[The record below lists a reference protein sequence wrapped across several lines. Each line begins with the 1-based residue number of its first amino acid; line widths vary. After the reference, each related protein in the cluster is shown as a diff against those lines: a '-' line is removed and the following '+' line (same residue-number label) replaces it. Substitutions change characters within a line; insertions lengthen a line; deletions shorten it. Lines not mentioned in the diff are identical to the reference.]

1 MNDQDNRSSAPKSAR
16 LFLPLGLLAAAVLS
30 ACATTRNPAVVGMQY
45 AQAIYA
51 RDFRQAHSLLSS
63 EERRATIDPETF
75 AGQYGQAEG
84 FDLEVG
90 RRLAASAGMVS
101 SDVRVEAGTA
111 EVRVRM
117 RYPDA
122 DHPDL
127 FDLLLGRHG
136 PFLNARSEAERTK
149 ILGRLDDL
157 LRGGTFPV
165 FDRQETF
172 SLAREGTDWKIALGY
187 ARKGVRIRFRTVVA
201 EGLPIDVRVFPAEAV
216 VLPGERF
223 FVSVTVRNRAGGRV
237 VSRMDHDI
245 LPEDQARHL
254 SLVECLSLVFL
265 RPGETEQEV
274 SEYVLMGSAEGGPRE
289 FDVIYRFSPVEE
301 LGREEKEKG

>member
-1 MNDQDNRSSAPKSAR
+1 MLVRM
-16 LFLPLGLLAAAVLS
+16 FLPLGLLAAGVLS
-30 ACATTRNPAVVGMQY
+30 ACATAREPAVVGMEY
-45 AQAIYA
+45 AKSVYA
-51 RDFRQAHSLLSS
+51 RDFRQAHSLLSA
-63 EERRATIDPETF
+63 EDRRATIDPETF
-75 AGQYGQAEG
+75 AGQYDQAGG
-84 FDLEVG
+84 FALEVG
-90 RRLAASAGMVS
+90 RRLAASAQMVS
-101 SDVRVEAGTA
+101 ADSRVESGTA
-111 EVRVRM
+111 EVKVKM

-136 PFLNARSEAERTK
+136 PFLNARTEAERTK

-157 LRGGTFPV
+157 LRAGTFPV

-172 SLAREGTDWKIALGY
+172 SLVREGTDWKIALGY

-223 FVSVTVRNRAGGRV
+223 FVSVTVRNLADGRL

-245 LPEDQARHL
+245 LPEDQAQHL

-265 RPGETEQEV
+265 RPGETERQV
-274 SEYVLMGSAEGGPRE
+274 SEYVLLGTVEGGPKE

-301 LGREEKEKG
+301 LGRGEKEKG